1 MEEQIR
7 QLLTRQ
13 QEILSKKQTKRVR
26 YENSSRVAAVACKD
40 DESESG
46 ALNSLGEYAYH
57 RLWVPMKQD
66 AAACTCEPIE
76 DETAVRVHDRRG
88 TRKEL

>member
-7 QLLTRQ
+7 RLLIRQ
-13 QEILSKKQTKRVR
+13 QEILSKKQMTRVR

-46 ALNSLGEYAYH
+46 ALNTPLVN
-57 RLWVPMKQD
+57 LL
-66 AAACTCEPIE
+66 II
-76 DETAVRVHDRRG
+76 
-88 TRKEL
+88 L